1 MLDLIKACETES
13 ELEFLEQ
20 CFVLTDFLDERDGY
34 FCPHTKFAYFRYKFH
49 VESCF
54 IS

>member
-20 CFVLTDFLDERDGY
+20 CFVLTEDQKQAVLQQKIFFGR
-34 FCPHTKFAYFRYKFH
+34 TR
-49 VESCF
+49 
-54 IS
+54 